1 VATRDRPRAKRTTA
15 RSEAPADTGR
25 RDFCRRT
32 ARLGGGLWLAM
43 TVPAFGGR
51 PGVRAAGGAGTGAS
65 GAGAP
70 GAAAPSEL
78 NAWLKIAADDSITV
92 LVDRSE
98 MGQGVYTAL
107 PMLLAEEL
115 EVGLTAIR
123 IVAAPA
129 GDAYV
134 NAGNGGQITGT
145 SNSVTDAWERLR
157 TAGAQARTLLIAAA
171 ADKWRIA
178 PERCRANRGRIE
190 NDHGQSFSYG
200 QLAQAAAKL
209 KVPKDVKLKSRENY
223 SLIGTSQRRL
233 DTPDKV
239 DGSAEFGLDVRLPGM
254 LYAAIAQCPVLGGRA
269 RSVGSSAAEAM
280 PGVRRVLTTPSGIVV
295 VAEHFWQALKARD
308 ALEVV
313 WDEGANASLDNAA
326 IRVLLDRAA
335 AADAGLVAKQ
345 VGDPAA
351 AIKSAAKSFTAV
363 YQLPMLAH
371 ATMEPMNCTADVRA
385 DRCDVYVGTQV
396 QQIAQAVAA
405 EAAGLPP
412 ARVNVYTTLLGG
424 GFGRRLEVDF
434 IPAAVLASK
443 ALGVPVKLVWTREDD
458 MTQDYYRP
466 PAREE
471 VRAAL
476 DAHGKL
482 VAWQLHITS
491 PSITA
496 RFDPTNKDP
505 FDSVIEYVQNYPYAV
520 PNFGLS
526 YTRREIGINVGYLRS
541 VSHAPNC
548 FAVESSLDELAA
560 AAHKNPLDFRL
571 ELLASKPRHTNV
583 LKLAAERSGWGRPR
597 PGRHLGLAF
606 MEGYTSVIAQVAE
619 ISVQDGAPTVH
630 RITCVAD
637 CGQMVNPRIVESQME
652 SGIVFGLSA
661 ALWGGITVG
670 AGRVRE
676 TNFNTYRLLRANE
689 MPEIDV
695 LLVMSDVAPGGIGEL
710 AVGPVAPAICNALYT
725 ATGTRVRSLPLSVHG
740 LATSARR

>member
-1 VATRDRPRAKRTTA
+1 VPTRDRARAKRATP
-15 RSEAPADTGR
+15 RNEAPADTGR
-25 RDFCRRT
+25 RDFCSRT
-32 ARLGGGLWLAM
+32 ARLGGGLLLAM
-43 TVPAFGGR
+43 TVPAFAGR
-51 PGVRAAGGAGTGAS
+51 PG
-65 GAGAP
+65 AP
-70 GAAAPSEL
+70 GVATPTEL
-78 NAWLKIAADDSITV
+78 NAWLQIATDGSITV

-115 EVGLTAIR
+115 EVDFTTIR

-145 SNSVTDAWERLR
+145 SNSVSDAWERLR

-190 NDHGQSFSYG
+190 NDRGQSLSYG

-209 KVPKDVKLKSRENY
+209 EVPKEVKLKSKADFT
-223 SLIGTSQRRL
+223 LIGTSPRRL
-233 DTPDKV
+233 DTPSKV
-239 DGSAEFGLDVRLPGM
+239 DGSAEFGLDVRLQGM
-254 LYAAIAQCPVLGGRA
+254 LYAAIAQCPVQGGRVQSLDS
-269 RSVGSSAAEAM
+269 RAAEAM
-280 PGVRRVLTTPSGIVV
+280 PGVRRVLETPGGVVV

-308 ALEVV
+308 ALKIV
-313 WDEGANASLDNAA
+313 WDEGANASLDNGA
-326 IRVLLDRAA
+326 IRALLDRAA
-335 AADAGLVAKQ
+335 AANRGLVAKQ
-345 VGDPAA
+345 AGDPAA
-351 AIKSAAKSFTAV
+351 AIKSAAKSFAAV
-363 YQLPMLAH
+363 YELPMLAH

-385 DRCDVYVGTQV
+385 ERCDLYVGTQV
-396 QQIAQAVAA
+396 QQLAQATAA

-471 VRAAL
+471 IRAAL

-482 VAWQLHITS
+482 LAWQLHITS

-496 RFDPTNKDP
+496 RFDPSNKDP

-560 AAHKNPLDFRL
+560 AANKNPLDFRL
-571 ELLASKPRHTNV
+571 ELLVSKPRHTNV
-583 LKLAAERSGWGRPR
+583 LKLAAERSGWGHPR
-597 PGRHLGLAF
+597 PGRHLGIAF

-619 ISVQDGAPTVH
+619 ISVKDGALAVH
-630 RITCVAD
+630 RITCVVD

-661 ALWGGITVG
+661 ALWGGITIG

-695 LLVMSDVAPGGIGEL
+695 LLVASDALPGGIGEL

-725 ATGTRVRSLPLSVHG
+725 AAGKRVRSLPLSVHG
-740 LATSARR
+740 LV

>member
-1 VATRDRPRAKRTTA
+1 MA
-15 RSEAPADTGR
+15 
-25 RDFCRRT
+25 
-32 ARLGGGLWLAM
+32 
-43 TVPAFGGR
+43 VPAFGGR
-51 PGVRAAGGAGTGAS
+51 PAARASGVPGAAAAG
-65 GAGAP
+65 P
-70 GAAAPSEL
+70 GAAAPAEI
-78 NAWLKIAADDSITV
+78 NAWLKIAPDDSITV

-115 EVGLTAIR
+115 EVDFTAIR
-123 IVAAPA
+123 IVAAPV

-145 SNSVTDAWERLR
+145 SNSVTDAWEKLR
-157 TAGAQARTLLIAAA
+157 TAGAQARTLLMAAA
-171 ADKWRIA
+171 ADRWRI
-178 PERCRANRGRIE
+178 PPGRCRARRGRIE
-190 NDHGQSFSYG
+190 NDRGQSFSYG

-209 KVPKDVKLKSRENY
+209 EVPKDIKLKSRADY
-223 SLIGTSQRRL
+223 TLIGTSQRRL
-233 DTPDKV
+233 DTPGKV
-239 DGSAEFGLDVRLPGM
+239 DGSAEFGLDVKLPGM
-254 LYAAIAQCPVLGGRA
+254 LFAVIAQCPVLGGQP
-269 RSVGSSAAEAM
+269 RSIDSRTAAAM
-280 PGVRRVLTTPSGIVV
+280 PGVRRVLAVPRGVVV

-308 ALEVV
+308 ALDIV
-313 WDEGANASLDNAA
+313 WDDETNAQLDNAA
-326 IRVLLDRAA
+326 IRVLLEGAA
-335 AADAGLVAKQ
+335 AQPGLVAKQ
-345 VGDPAA
+345 VGDPGA
-351 AIKSAAKSFTAV
+351 AIKSAAKSFAAV
-363 YQLPMLAH
+363 YELPMLAH
-371 ATMEPMNCTADVRA
+371 AAMEPLNCTADVRA
-385 DRCDVYVGTQV
+385 DRCDLYVGTQV
-396 QQIAQAVAA
+396 QQLAQAAAA

-412 ARVNVYTTLLGG
+412 AQVNVITTLLGG

-443 ALGVPVKLVWTREDD
+443 AVGAPVKLVWTREDD

-471 VRAAL
+471 VRAGL
-476 DAHGKL
+476 DAQGKL

-505 FDSVIEYVQNYPYAV
+505 FDSVIEYVQNYPYGV

-560 AAHKNPLDFRL
+560 AAAKSPLDFRL
-571 ELLASKPRHTNV
+571 ELLGSKPRHTNV
-583 LKLAAERSGWGRPR
+583 LKLAAERSGWGRVP

-606 MEGYTSVIAQVAE
+606 MEGYTSVVAQVAE
-619 ISVQDGAPTVH
+619 IAVNDGRLKIH
-630 RITCVAD
+630 KITCVVD
-637 CGQMVNPRIVESQME
+637 CGQTVNPRIVESQIE

-661 ALWGGITVG
+661 ALWGGITLG

-689 MPEIDV
+689 MPEVEVV
-695 LLVMSDVAPGGIGEL
+695 LVASDVTPGGIGEL
-710 AVGPVAPAICNALYT
+710 AVGPVAPAICNALYA
-725 ATGTRVRSLPLSVHG
+725 ATGKRVRSLPLSAHG
-740 LATSARR
+740 FA